1 MITFDKANTL
11 KIEKDLQV
19 NIQTKNVSIANPDT
33 IFEKMISNPNKSLEI
48 VMEDPYSPVYKQNKH
63 YVEMSLFNTFYQDDI
78 NFKNY
83 IRDVLHARYTN
94 VAAKNEL
101 MSDEKEIYSRNTK
114 LVTIEEKIDAIW
126 KENGYLKGV
135 LVSYQKVIDTG
146 NSNIKLKR
154 KKCLKDHSK
163 QKPNN

>member
-1 MITFDKANTL
+1 MVILDKANTL

-19 NIQTKNVSIANPDT
+19 NTQTNNDSIAYPVT

-48 VMEDPYSPVYKQNKH
+48 VMEDPYFPVYKQNKH

-94 VAAKNEL
+94 VAAKNEP
-101 MSDEKEIYSRNTK
+101 MCDEKEIYSRNTK
-114 LVTIEEKIDAIW
+114 LATIEEKTDAIW
-126 KENGYLKGV
+126 KENGHLKGV
-135 LVSYQKVIDTG
+135 LESYQKVIQILATQT
-146 NSNIKLKR
+146 SN
-154 KKCLKDHSK
+154 
-163 QKPNN
+163 

>member
-63 YVEMSLFNTFYQDDI
+63 YNEMSLFNTFYQDDI

-83 IRDVLHARYTN
+83 IRDVLH
-94 VAAKNEL
+94 
-101 MSDEKEIYSRNTK
+101 EIHKCSC
-114 LVTIEEKIDAIW
+114 
-126 KENGYLKGV
+126 
-135 LVSYQKVIDTG
+135 
-146 NSNIKLKR
+146 
-154 KKCLKDHSK
+154 KK
-163 QKPNN
+163 